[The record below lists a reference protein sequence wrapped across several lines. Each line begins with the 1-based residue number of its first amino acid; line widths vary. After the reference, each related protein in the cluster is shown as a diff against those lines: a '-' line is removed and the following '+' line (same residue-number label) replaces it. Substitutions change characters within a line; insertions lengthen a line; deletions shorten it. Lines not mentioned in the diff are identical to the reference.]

1 MSLIVIIGAQAVGK
15 MTVGMSLEKKID
27 GKLLFNH
34 QTIDL
39 FADYLGY
46 GDATFKLS
54 DQMRKG
60 LFEEFVKSPSNNR
73 TKTIIF
79 TVLIDFNQEVDI
91 EFLEEIS
98 DIFLNSRQKVYFVE
112 LVADLKERLKR
123 NAHEVRLKMKPSKRD
138 LVFSEKE
145 LLDSVDN
152 YRLESFD
159 HELQERF
166 PNVKSMKI
174 NNTTLTPEEVCA
186 KILEEFKIE

>member
-60 LFEEFVKSPSNNR
+60 LFEEFVKNPSNNR

-98 DIFLNSRQKVYFVE
+98 DIFLNARQEVYFVE